1 MKNLIRKILKEQ
13 DWFDEFIP
21 KDFDPSPAEQFLYNI
36 MKNLKMVESKNYPG
50 WMLYKNEKG
59 ATLMV
64 DNINIGG
71 KNPIL
76 FVDYDKIW
84 SKLRE
89 DFGLTYQETRD
100 LCERM
105 LEITH
110 KRKVFTARHKFVL
123 PFQEAGD
130 NP

>member
-59 ATLMV
+59 VTLMA
-64 DNINIGG
+64 DDINRNE

-84 SKLRE
+84 SKLSE
-89 DFGLTYQETRD
+89 NFGLNPQEIKD
-100 LCERM
+100 LCKRM

-110 KRKVFTARHKFVL
+110 KRKVFTATPVSIFTLMGWR
-123 PFQEAGD
+123 
-130 NP
+130 

>member
-59 ATLMV
+59 VTLMA
-64 DNINIGG
+64 DDINRNK
-71 KNPIL
+71 KNTTL
-76 FVDYDKIW
+76 WVDYGEIW
-84 SKLRE
+84 LKLWD
-89 DFGLTYQETRD
+89 DFGLNFQETSN
-100 LCERM
+100 LCKRM

-110 KRKVFTARHKFVL
+110 KRKVFTAYRKSDGMLV
-123 PFQEAGD
+123 GWR
-130 NP
+130 